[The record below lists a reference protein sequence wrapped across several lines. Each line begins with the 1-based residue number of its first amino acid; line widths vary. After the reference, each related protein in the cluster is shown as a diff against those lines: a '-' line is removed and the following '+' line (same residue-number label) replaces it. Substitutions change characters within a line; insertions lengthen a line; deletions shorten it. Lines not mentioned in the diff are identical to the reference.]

1 MNDMNFAVPF
11 GKATPDQQIVSTPG
25 CDGKSAPA
33 HNHIPTRR
41 MLPHLIARVM
51 GNKYTPDGVPARVRK
66 VERKGA
72 EMIVK
77 EMKDGH

>member
-11 GKATPDQQIVSTPG
+11 GKSQKP
-25 CDGKSAPA
+25 
-33 HNHIPTRR
+33 PTRR

-51 GNKYTPDGVPARVRK
+51 GNKYAPDGVPARVRK
-66 VERKGA
+66 AERKGA